1 MNSTLKWSRRLL
13 SLFLSITM
21 VISLLSISCFAA
33 GSGQKW
39 NLGTLTKTG
48 LDNGYSGDK
57 KIDNKDPH
65 YGWDLGQFYVSG
77 FTQRT
82 TDSKN
87 SDVFLKNVGDKV
99 ELHFEL
105 LQDIDCLNG
114 DKNLSVNVDRN
125 PYDQYFKTQKFN
137 DCRGLLII
145 RKTDYQNKAGE
156 PVIYKNYLDGV
167 KQGADT
173 VVELCEEGDYEV
185 ALDYELKLEHYGTDW
200 NTKVSIPTYTNYR
213 IFFTFKIRN
222 GNCMVFPF
230 DTKTG
235 SELTNEA
242 FTSDGFYL
250 DLANSRYLE
259 INVKRTVYAEKEGGY
274 TEDVRFNRP
283 AADGT
288 QYTDEGVY
296 TITVKNLF
304 TEQTTTKVIYVGSDP
319 VMKAYAVTGLSLK
332 EIKQKLEEG
341 YTITDKGTLVDPSS
355 GSNSDET
362 TAESNT
368 SNETAAKPSETN
380 STANN
385 VTEPTSNKKG
395 GIGLP
400 VIIVI
405 VILIV
410 GAGVFVFIKK
420 DSLFGKKN
428 DVSQNKADSSNEEKK
443 NNEVIEETE
452 ITEEI
457 PTTNND
463 NGDDV
468 EVENK
473 NQEGE

>member
-1 MNSTLKWSRRLL
+1 MNSTIKRSRRLFAIL
-13 SLFLSITM
+13 IISTL
-21 VISLLSISCFAA
+21 VISLTAAVSFAD

-82 TDSKN
+82 IDSKN

-105 LQDIDCLNG
+105 LQDINCLNG

-145 RKTDYQNKAGE
+145 RKTDYQNKVGE

-185 ALDYELKLEHYGTDW
+185 ALDYELKLDHYGTDW

-288 QYTDEGVY
+288 KYTDEGVY

-304 TEQTTTKVIYVGSDP
+304 TDQTTTKVIYVGSDP
-319 VMKAYAVTGLSLK
+319 VMRAYAVTGLSLK

-341 YTITDKGTLVDPSS
+341 YTISDKGTLVDPA
-355 GSNSDET
+355 GDNET
-362 TAESNT
+362 ETSEETEATKDNT
-368 SNETAAKPSETN
+368 STPSETN
-380 STANN
+380 SVENKAND
-385 VTEPTSNKKG
+385 TPSNKKG
-395 GIGLP
+395 GSAIP

-405 VILIV
+405 VVLIA
-410 GAGVFVFIKK
+410 GAGAFIFIKK
-420 DSLFGKKN
+420 DSLFGKNKN
-428 DVSQNKADSSNEEKK
+428 TILQNKADSSKEDDNVATEE
-443 NNEVIEETE
+443 IEF
-452 ITEEI
+452 TEEI
-457 PTTNND
+457 PTTNTDNND
-463 NGDDV
+463 A

-473 NQEGE
+473 NQKGE